1 MWLFARMIKKLF
13 SRFGKPAVIQV
24 FCFLL
29 LGPATAGQ
37 LSENA
42 VISILTCG
50 PGEPLY
56 AVFGH
61 TAIHV
66 EDKANG
72 IDRVYNFGTFDF
84 NTRGFYFKFLRGK
97 LDYTLSVTNFRSFYN
112 DYVSEN
118 RSIYSQPL
126 LLPPEALSDIYMALE
141 ENYLPQNRNY
151 RYDFFEDNCTTRI
164 LDLIYENA
172 GDETLENYFKNPA
185 QISYR
190 EGLKYYLHHR
200 PWLQLGINLLLGS
213 YADKSI
219 TNYESL
225 FLPDNLM
232 TGLINTGWVGEPE
245 LLFQRNELP
254 RYHHSFF
261 SPTYVLWLLLIFYI
275 LEIIWFK
282 TSKQTS
288 ENLELII
295 FILLGALGLLFLF
308 LRLFSEHTAL
318 QSNMNIL
325 WANPLNL
332 LLIVFFTKKWTKCA
346 KIYLFLYALLIFFL
360 IINWNKLPQKLPP
373 DIMPLLALAAFRAV
387 QYVFR
392 FVQKPSLSG

>member
-13 SRFGKPAVIQV
+13 SIFGKPAIIQV

-61 TAIHV
+61 NAIHV
-66 EDKANG
+66 EDKTNG

-84 NTRGFYFKFLRGK
+84 NTRGFYLKFLLGK
-97 LDYTLSVTNFRSFYN
+97 LNYTLSVSNYQSFYN
-112 DYVSEN
+112 EYVSEN

-126 LLPPEALSDIYMALE
+126 LLPFETLNNIYMSLE
-141 ENYLPQNRNY
+141 ENLLPENRNY
-151 RYDFFEDNCTTRI
+151 RYNFFEDNCTTRV

-172 GDETLENYFKNPA
+172 GAESLESRFNDPA
-185 QISYR
+185 QITYR

-232 TGLINTGWVGEPE
+232 IGLINTGWVGEPE
-245 LLFQRNELP
+245 LMFQRSRLP
-254 RYHHSFF
+254 ASHQYLLTPTFF
-261 SPTYVLWLLLIFYI
+261 FWLMLVFFVV
-275 LEIIWFK
+275 EIIFLK
-282 TSKQTS
+282 TTRQTS
-288 ENLELII
+288 EKLDVFI
-295 FILLGALGLLFLF
+295 FALAGTLGLLFLF

-360 IINWNKLPQKLPP
+360 IINWNKLPQELPA

-387 QYVFR
+387 QNVFQ
-392 FVQKPSLSG
+392 FVQKPARSG